1 MFSATYIPFP
11 ESDIMLYPPA
21 QNTAA
26 PRVPAANLPMTNP
39 LRDRT
44 SLEAAGAKWPPQLES
59 GKSQIISSPYDAAR
73 HWPLGGV
80 LQWLA
85 DNDFSENWQE
95 TMKHLNMHGDQFLE
109 IGRGH
114 GGRGNVALMHSSIY
128 PELAKQCSRNGIV
141 YDSHHE
147 REVGRRL
154 RNLVRI
160 IVEESDPK
168 RRPNSATLLGPSPE
182 TSGDIGHNTN
192 RQDAPM
198 STPSTAGPG
207 NDSPQFTDS
216 GSAVQTSFAYTHR
229 RHTSNH
235 NTLSSA
241 TVLAEGNPIEFFTN
255 SPVAELVSKAPTE
268 IATSKRR
275 SPSSSGEVSSSA
287 TSHFIDPRMNSAKLS
302 QNNSPLPSPTV
313 LQSQSAFPISSDNLT
328 MAPVVKHLHRRVR
341 SQDSNIPKSTMMS
354 TNTQHISGQD
364 LLIAT
369 PPVLYQDPRR
379 SIADASRLSTPDV
392 SGKAFGDGSLSAKE
406 HRGLFGRLWRGDK
419 KKEDTSSMSD
429 DTHPHSP
436 SSPIGLRPQLPT
448 SSQLKHSGDRH
459 DHHDRPISRMNF
471 FSHDKEKEKITT
483 TIPLTSTKDIKP
495 DVSKRW
501 VMVTPDCFNY
511 RLIEV
516 THVQSLEQF
525 YTTLSQNFAK
535 IDTSQL
541 AIFSTSAGKP
551 EHDHEEP
558 FSELSFTQ
566 ALQHADGSA
575 NLKIFFRQLAA
586 DTSPLLADPIAGVA
600 AQAGGLPSKA
610 YDEDTYNKLISST
623 QPTDSSTLPARQSDQ
638 QATTAVSLPWASSVT
653 HPTNQEQSSPDAAI
667 SSKPN
672 RQNQT
677 GVTAEELRTEFARKQ
692 QRNVVGDRKRRPDKD
707 GQTEPMAPYKRA
719 GGVID
724 FDAPRISPFQDKRA
738 EPLVPLRKPPP
749 VPPESNTLKKVNS
762 LTKKPQRW
770 SGISSRPESRLGR
783 LADESTPELPLRG
796 RRRVHNGN
804 QATID
809 DLAIAVPSSL
819 GSTTT
824 LEKTS
829 APDGTKP
836 LDETTPASPPK
847 FDRTPSGRDAPRSL
861 ASIGLFNGG
870 GSGRGS
876 SPSSP
881 GFTLSK
887 GNVAFKIPDYE
898 DREDYLGDAKPELSN
913 VPPTPPLPKVDAN
926 RIAVGNE
933 NENENATVIKDSPDV
948 SPAMTRPPPLLYR
961 MSTRRSHGP
970 KLDFKEV
977 PIAFNRPN
985 TTGATLSDE
994 DSDDGLFAV
1003 PLTTT
1008 NNQDEDHGVVAVD
1021 DMIQSQHSFAPSP
1034 KTMASRSTFDS
1045 FVPTFDTYEQLPSSA
1060 TASSA
1065 AQDPASTFRDSEQY
1079 APDIAML
1086 PNWTPDSPDEFGTPF
1101 RRRSFASDVW
1111 AHRPPAEALVE
1122 HLDEFFPNV
1131 DLDQPMLEHREETP
1145 PSSPSS
1151 VLRPVS
1157 QPIEGEVYHEPATS
1171 SGDEDLRRSVLAE
1184 ATMLKR
1190 STGSQTVAQ
1199 RRILRARGL
1208 GRTKSIRDVV
1218 KDAYPH
1224 LAKNSMLERHP
1235 ADKNIQTRDMVRRK
1249 STKMFGAKI
1258 EQIKPP
1264 RGSRLIQLDTIPQ
1277 DNLPALPQRQATFKW
1292 VKGRLIGKGTFGRVY
1307 LGMNTTTGELL
1318 AVKQVEVKQSK
1329 AGQDKD
1335 KLKEMVKALDGEI
1348 DTMQHLDH
1356 VNIVQYLGCERR
1368 EYSISIFLE
1377 YISGGSIGSCLRKH
1391 GKFEEPVVSSL
1402 TRQTL
1407 SGLAYLH
1414 HEGILHRDL
1423 KADNILLDTDGT
1435 CKISDFGIS
1444 KKTNNVYGND
1454 ATNSMQGSVFWMAP
1468 EVVRSQGLG
1477 YSAKVDIWSLG
1488 CVVLEML
1495 AGRRPWA
1502 KDEAIGA
1509 IYKLGSLNQ
1518 APPIPEDVSSTISPA
1533 GLSFMLDCFNM

>member
-1 MFSATYIPFP
+1 
-11 ESDIMLYPPA
+11 
-21 QNTAA
+21 
-26 PRVPAANLPMTNP
+26 
-39 LRDRT
+39 
-44 SLEAAGAKWPPQLES
+44 
-59 GKSQIISSPYDAAR
+59 
-73 HWPLGGV
+73 
-80 LQWLA
+80 
-85 DNDFSENWQE
+85 
-95 TMKHLNMHGDQFLE
+95 
-109 IGRGH
+109 
-114 GGRGNVALMHSSIY
+114 
-128 PELAKQCSRNGIV
+128 
-141 YDSHHE
+141 
-147 REVGRRL
+147 
-154 RNLVRI
+154 
-160 IVEESDPK
+160 
-168 RRPNSATLLGPSPE
+168 
-182 TSGDIGHNTN
+182 
-192 RQDAPM
+192 M
-198 STPSTAGPG
+198 S
-207 NDSPQFTDS
+207 
-216 GSAVQTSFAYTHR
+216 V
-229 RHTSNH
+229 
-235 NTLSSA
+235 
-241 TVLAEGNPIEFFTN
+241 
-255 SPVAELVSKAPTE
+255 
-268 IATSKRR
+268 
-275 SPSSSGEVSSSA
+275 
-287 TSHFIDPRMNSAKLS
+287 
-302 QNNSPLPSPTV
+302 
-313 LQSQSAFPISSDNLT
+313 
-328 MAPVVKHLHRRVR
+328 
-341 SQDSNIPKSTMMS
+341 
-354 TNTQHISGQD
+354 
-364 LLIAT
+364 
-369 PPVLYQDPRR
+369 
-379 SIADASRLSTPDV
+379 
-392 SGKAFGDGSLSAKE
+392 
-406 HRGLFGRLWRGDK
+406 
-419 KKEDTSSMSD
+419 
-429 DTHPHSP
+429 
-436 SSPIGLRPQLPT
+436 
-448 SSQLKHSGDRH
+448 
-459 DHHDRPISRMNF
+459 
-471 FSHDKEKEKITT
+471 FSHDKEREKMTT
-483 TIPLTSTKDIKP
+483 TIPITNTKDMKAE
-495 DVSKRW
+495 VAKRW

-535 IDTSQL
+535 IDISQL
-541 AIFSTSAGKP
+541 AIFSTFPGKP
-551 EHDHEEP
+551 EQEHDEP
-558 FSELSFTQ
+558 LGELSFNQ
-566 ALQHADGSA
+566 ALQHADASA
-575 NLKIFFRQLAA
+575 NLKIFFRKLTA
-586 DTSPLLADPIAGVA
+586 DSSSRLNDSIVGVA
-600 AQAGGLPSKA
+600 AQVGGIASKA

-623 QPTDSSTLPARQSDQ
+623 QSLDSGTLLIGQLDSQAAPA
-638 QATTAVSLPWASSVT
+638 VGLPWAISPITRS
-653 HPTNQEQSSPDAAI
+653 NDQEPSSPDATT
-667 SSKPN
+667 SSKSKWQSKTIPA
-672 RQNQT
+672 
-677 GVTAEELRTEFARKQ
+677 AEELRTELIRKQ

-707 GQTEPMAPYKRA
+707 GQTEPVAPYKRT

-724 FDAPRISPFQDKRA
+724 FDAPRISPFQDKRV

-770 SGISSRPESRLGR
+770 SGISSRPEYRQGKP
-783 LADESTPELPLRG
+783 ADESTPELPLRG
-796 RRRVHNGN
+796 RRRINNDNSVTNS
-804 QATID
+804 
-809 DLAIAVPSSL
+809 DLAIAIPPPL
-819 GSTTT
+819 ATTT
-824 LEKTS
+824 ALEK
-829 APDGTKP
+829 AKLPDDSKS
-836 LDETTPASPPK
+836 LDETPPASSPK
-847 FDRTPSGRDAPRSL
+847 FNRTPSGKDAPRSL
-861 ASIGLFNGG
+861 ASIGF

-887 GNVAFKIPDYE
+887 GNVSFKIPDYE
-898 DREDYLGDAKPELSN
+898 DREDYLGDTKPEVSN
-913 VPPTPPLPKVDAN
+913 IPPMPPPPKLDV
-926 RIAVGNE
+926 RTSKEE
-933 NENENATVIKDSPDV
+933 NTNENATMIQDSPDV
-948 SPAMTRPPPLLYR
+948 SPAMIRPPPLLYR

-977 PIAFNRPN
+977 PIAFNGAN
-985 TTGATLSDE
+985 TPDATLSDE

-1008 NNQDEDHGVVAVD
+1008 TDQDEDHGIDVVD

-1034 KTMASRSTFDS
+1034 RTTASRSTLDS
-1045 FVPTFDTYEQLPSSA
+1045 FVPTLDTFEQVPSSA
-1060 TASSA
+1060 TPSSA
-1065 AQDPASTFRDSEQY
+1065 TQDPAFKVRDSEQH
-1079 APDIAML
+1079 APDIVVL
-1086 PNWTPDSPDEFGTPF
+1086 PNWTPDSPDELGTSF

-1151 VLRPVS
+1151 ALRPGS
-1157 QPIEGEVYHEPATS
+1157 QPLEGDVHHESATS

-1184 ATMLKR
+1184 TTMLKR

-1224 LAKNSMLERHP
+1224 LAKNAMLERHP
-1235 ADKNIQTRDMVRRK
+1235 AGKNIQTRDMVRRK

-1277 DNLPALPQRQATFKW
+1277 DNLPPLPQRQATFKW

-1335 KLKEMVKALDGEI
+1335 KLKEMVKALDREI

-1468 EVVRSQGLG
+1468 EVIRSQGLG

-1518 APPIPEDVSSTISPA
+1518 APPIPEDVSGTISPA